1 MAQAAGVMGLQGLQG
16 LQQGLQHCGK
26 QFGGEFVATG
36 CDKVQGKAVGVV
48 CRRRRVHL
56 KPQIVAIALAGGSDD
71 SVTVKKKKSA
81 SNSIRASR
89 VSKVAGRAE
98 PMSLSSRDQQTARG
112 ALSVLHENFLTSMH
126 RNISL
131 LEDEMSRFS
140 IDAPDA
146 STILGR
152 SILEAQWTLS
162 LEELMQEEKIK
173 EEKAM
178 VRKQKRKAKAKLK
191 KAEKDEQVTLPL
203 EHDEDVSTSSVTEQ
217 LVVKSGRPSARVRR
231 MEARKTRVAAAGTLT
246 APEVLMIHPLKKYEK
261 GERVRHVKAEGVQDY
276 LTTYL
281 RDITKIDLL
290 TREEEIILSKKLR
303 IGLNLVDGRKK

>member
-1 MAQAAGVMGLQGLQG
+1 MAQAAGVMGLQG

-26 QFGGEFVATG
+26 QFGADFVATG
-36 CDKVQGKAVGVV
+36 CDKVRDKAVGVV
-48 CRRRRVHL
+48 CRRRRVYL
-56 KPQIVAIALAGGSDD
+56 KPQIVAIALTGGSDD
-71 SVTVKKKKSA
+71 SVTVKKKKNA

-98 PMSLSSRDQQTARG
+98 PMSLSRDQQTARG

-140 IDAPDA
+140 IDTPDA

-191 KAEKDEQVTLPL
+191 KAEKDAQLTAPL
-203 EHDEDVSTSSVTEQ
+203 EHHEDVSTSSVTDQ

-261 GERVRHVKAEGVQDY
+261 GERVRHVKPEGVQDY

-303 IGLNLVDGRKK
+303 IGLNLLSGRKK